1 MTVSSAPIV
10 LQDST
15 MVHRYPTGA
24 LLLLIAG
31 INLLWVGSAHA
42 ALGGD
47 AASVL
52 ADGIA
57 AQGIVH
63 AVIRQQYDIEEF
75 TADAGVQLR
84 EYLNRAGVVFAVSWT
99 GPVLPDLERLLGTH
113 FAAYTEGLAAL

>member
-47 AASVL
+47 AASEL

-57 AQGIVH
+57 STGIEN
-63 AVIRQQYDIEEF
+63 AVIRQQDDIEEF
-75 TADAGVQLR
+75 TAGTGVQER
-84 EYLNRAGVVFAVSWT
+84 EYLNRDGVVFAVSLT
-99 GPVLPDLERLLGTH
+99 GPVL
-113 FAAYTEGLAAL
+113 